1 MKKVIL
7 FLVLVTAIGLLSFS
21 IFAVKK
27 STTATIKN
35 NTFSIDIAK
44 SQSQQ
49 EIGLAKYQKLE
60 QNMAMYFPFDHAD
73 YFVFWMKDMHFPMDI
88 IFIENG
94 KIVTIYNDVK
104 PEKDYQ
110 DFIYKPTA
118 PSNAVLEINAGLSRK
133 YGFRTGDNVIIS
145 Y

>member
-27 STTATIKN
+27 SPTATIKN
-35 NTFSIDIAK
+35 HTFSIDIAK

-60 QNMAMYFPFDHAD
+60 QKN
-73 YFVFWMKDMHFPMDI
+73 
-88 IFIENG
+88 
-94 KIVTIYNDVK
+94 
-104 PEKDYQ
+104 
-110 DFIYKPTA
+110 
-118 PSNAVLEINAGLSRK
+118 K
-133 YGFRTGDNVIIS
+133 YGK
-145 Y
+145 YH